1 MTDLLLQPAL
11 CKHYTSITVHLI
23 ALLLTALPYTELSMC
38 VCAHMSCLLG
48 GKNTSMLHRGGEG
61 NTEAHIDRVGGLHTC
76 TLRYS
81 GPMAE
86 S

>member
-11 CKHYTSITVHLI
+11 CKHTQALCKHCTSITVHLI

-48 GKNTSMLHRGGEG
+48 GKNTSMYRGGEG
-61 NTEAHIDRVGGLHTC
+61 NTEAHIEWGGYTH
-76 TLRYS
+76 
-81 GPMAE
+81 
-86 S
+86 